1 MTQMDALYQETIQLI
16 SEIKDVPRLPSNND
30 CKYAAQLSLEFW
42 DEIKNTKPN
51 IYYSIQGELTYI
63 SLNRLVELCTD
74 NQHIKL
80 VNTLFVS
87 YKSFTS
93 PEVLLDK
100 ILSRLQTP
108 AECPYPKVSQE
119 EWTREMSVRIRLR
132 SFALF
137 FQWLDKV
144 IIFNN

>member
-1 MTQMDALYQETIQLI
+1 MDALYHETIQLI
-16 SEIKDVPRLPSNND
+16 SELKDVPRQPSNND
-30 CKYAAQLSLEFW
+30 FKYAAQLSFEFW
-42 DEIKNTKPN
+42 DEIKNTKSN
-51 IYYSIQGELTYI
+51 IYYSIQGELRYI
-63 SLNRLVELCTD
+63 SLNRLVELCTN
-74 NQHIKL
+74 NQHVDIKL

-108 AECPYPKVSQE
+108 VECPYLSVSQE